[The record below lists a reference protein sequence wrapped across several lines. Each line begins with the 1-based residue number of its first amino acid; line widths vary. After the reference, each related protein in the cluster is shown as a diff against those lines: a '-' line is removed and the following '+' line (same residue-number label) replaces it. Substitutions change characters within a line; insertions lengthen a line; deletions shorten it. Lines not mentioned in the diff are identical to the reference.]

1 MNLYEKLLAI
11 QLELKAPKSQYNS
24 FGKYN
29 YRSCEDILEAVKP
42 LCAKYKALTLL
53 DDEVVLIGGR
63 FYVKATAMFID
74 TEKPDSMHEVHA
86 YAREDEIKKGM
97 DGSQVTG
104 SSSSYARKYALN
116 GLFDIDDTKDADTDE
131 QANQSKRKTAAKPA
145 AAKKAESATN
155 KIECPICHNILT
167 GYVSKSGKEVT
178 PEQELEKLG
187 MCKECYKAE
196 REINN
201 Q

>member
-1 MNLYEKLLAI
+1 MNLYEKLLAV

-63 FYVKATAMFID
+63 YYVKATARFID
-74 TEKPDSMHEVHA
+74 VEKPDSYHEVHA

-131 QANQSKRKTAAKPA
+131 QANQSKRKVAAKPA
-145 AAKKAESATN
+145 ATKKAESATN

-167 GYVSKSGKEVT
+167 GYISKSGKEVT
-178 PEQELEKLG
+178 PEQEFEKLG

>member
-1 MNLYEKLLAI
+1 MNLYEKLLAV
-11 QLELKAPKSQYNS
+11 QLELKAPKSQYNI

-63 FYVKATAMFID
+63 YYVKATAMFID
-74 TEKPDSMHEVHA
+74 TEKPDSYHEVHA
-86 YAREDEIKKGM
+86 YAREEEIKKGM

-131 QANQSKRKTAAKPA
+131 QANQSKRKSAAKPA
-145 AAKKAESATN
+145 AAKKAESTTN
-155 KIECPICHNILT
+155 KVVCPICHNILT
-167 GYVSKSGKEVT
+167 GYINKYGEEIT
-178 PEQELEKLG
+178 PEQELEKFS

-196 REINN
+196 REINK